1 MKILIIEQPLNN
13 RGDESAHRGLVYKLI
28 KEYPDIK
35 IKVLFYGRKDKDIE
49 KFRVESCQVE
59 YINIHLSQL
68 VSKYNTRIIKVL
80 MMTRLTKL
88 LYLQPGMLNV
98 IKEYRNTDFV
108 LCAPGGMN
116 LGGFRD
122 WIHQGFLLLAKY
134 ENKKIIY
141 WGRSIGPFSN
151 ATYLDRLFKKRSID
165 LLNYF
170 SFTSLRDYKSQTI
183 AKQLNVNYT
192 PTIDS
197 AFLRDVPFNVP
208 KVILDELKGN
218 PYIVLVPNSLAWH
231 NNFKAYTFE
240 DIQNFWVKMVNTLS
254 KSYPNSKIV
263 MLPQTIGYSKWLPDG
278 EIYFNKIKS
287 ESDCKKQI
295 IVIDEKYG
303 SDIQQAIISKAQFL
317 IGARYH
323 SVIFAIN
330 QGVPFISL
338 SYEHK
343 MNGVIEMLKKSDSEV
358 DLTQL
363 LNGLPMDA
371 ILNSGSIEK
380 IIEKTSNLTSIS
392 ETSKRAKEIANQSF
406 ELLKSFLYSQY
417 ISK

>member
-13 RGDESAHRGLVYKLI
+13 RGDESAHRGLVNKLV
-28 KEYPDIK
+28 EEFPDIT
-35 IKVLFYGRKDKDIE
+35 IKVLFYGRKDRDIDV
-49 KFRVESCQVE
+49 FRVESNHVE
-59 YINIHLSQL
+59 YENIRLGQMT
-68 VSKYNTRIIKVL
+68 SKYNTRIVKVL
-80 MMTRLTKL
+80 MMSGLTKL
-88 LYLQPGMLNV
+88 LYLLPGMRNV
-98 IKEYRNTDFV
+98 IKEYKNADFV

-122 WIHQGFLLLAKY
+122 WVHQAFLLLAKY

-141 WGRSIGPFSN
+141 WGRSIGPFSDT
-151 ATYLDRLFKKRSID
+151 TYLDRLFKKRSLD

-170 SFTSLRDYKSQTI
+170 SFSSLRDYKSQAI
-183 AKQLNVNYT
+183 AEHLNVNYT

-197 AFLRDVPFNVP
+197 AFLRDVPYHVP
-208 KVILDELKGN
+208 EVIRDTLKGT

-231 NNFKAYTFE
+231 SNFKAYTFE
-240 DIQNFWVKMVNTLS
+240 DIRRFWIKMVNTLG
-254 KSYPNSKIV
+254 KSYPNYNIV

-278 EIYFNKIKS
+278 EIYFNKIKNG
-287 ESDCKKQI
+287 SDCKSQI
-295 IVIDEKYG
+295 IVVDEKYG

-343 MNGVIEMLKKSDSEV
+343 MNGVIDMLKKNDCEV
-358 DLTQL
+358 DLVKL
-363 LNGLPMDA
+363 LNGSPMDV
-371 ILNSGSIEK
+371 ILNNGSVEK
-380 IIEKTSNLTSIS
+380 IIEKTSNLISIS
-392 ETSKRAKEIANQSF
+392 ETSKYAKDIANQGF
-406 ELLKSFLYSQY
+406 EKLKSFLASHY
-417 ISK
+417 IP